1 MRLRSH
7 RKGDFMKIIV
17 LGGFLGSGKTTL
29 LMQLAKYITLQESAP
44 QVVILENE
52 IGEVGVDNQLL
63 AGAAFS
69 VENIFSGC
77 ICCSGAVDLVEGVK
91 KIAHD
96 YHPDWLLIE
105 ATGMALP
112 SSIRATLKDSLG
124 LAAAVLCVVDA
135 NRWLRIRKASPDF
148 SAEQLKKI
156 DMVVITKIDK
166 VDAEKLA
173 AAEADVRAN
182 IKKTELYKV
191 NALEPVDDAVFRALM
206 ARARENEEI

>member
-1 MRLRSH
+1 MITKERLI
-7 RKGDFMKIIV
+7 MKIIV

-29 LMQLAKYITLQESAP
+29 LMQLAKYMTLQEGAP

-63 AGAAFS
+63 AGASFS

-77 ICCSGAVDLVEGVK
+77 ICCSGAVDLVEGVR

-96 YHPDWLLIE
+96 YDPDWLLIE

-112 SSIRATLKDSLG
+112 SAIRATLKDDLG
-124 LAAAVLCVVDA
+124 LNAAVLCVVDA

-166 VDAEKLA
+166 VDSEKLA

-191 NALEPVDDAVFRALM
+191 NALQPIDEAAFRALM
-206 ARARENEEI
+206 ARAKENGEI

>member
-1 MRLRSH
+1 
-7 RKGDFMKIIV
+7 MKIIV

-29 LMQLAKYITLQESAP
+29 LMQLAKYITLQDGAP

-63 AGAAFS
+63 SGASFS

-77 ICCSGAVDLVEGVK
+77 ICCSGAVDLVEGVR
-91 KIAHD
+91 KIAYD

-112 SSIRATLKDSLG
+112 SSIRATLTEQLKLNTA
-124 LAAAVLCVVDA
+124 LLCVVDA
-135 NRWLRIRKASPDF
+135 NRWLRIRKASPEF
-148 SAEQLKKI
+148 SVAQLEKT
-156 DMVVITKIDK
+156 DMVILTKIDK
-166 VDAEKLA
+166 ASAETLA

-182 IKKTELYKV
+182 SKKTELHKV
-191 NALEPVDDAVFRALM
+191 NALQPIDPAIFRALM
-206 ARARENEEI
+206 ARAKDNPIL

>member
-1 MRLRSH
+1 
-7 RKGDFMKIIV
+7 MKIIV
-17 LGGFLGSGKTTL
+17 LGGFLGSGKTRL
-29 LMQLAKYITLQESAP
+29 LMQLARYITLQEGAP

-63 AGAAFS
+63 AGASFS

-77 ICCSGAVDLVEGVK
+77 ICCSGAVDLVEGVR
-91 KIAHD
+91 KIAAD

-112 SSIRATLKDSLG
+112 SAIRATLKDELG
-124 LAAAVLCVVDA
+124 LSAAVLCVVDA

-173 AAEADVRAN
+173 AAEADVRTN
-182 IKKTELYKV
+182 VKKTELYKV
-191 NALEPVDDAVFRALM
+191 NALQPVDEAVFRALM
-206 ARARENEEI
+206 ARAKENGEI

>member
-1 MRLRSH
+1 MITKERLI
-7 RKGDFMKIIV
+7 MKIIV

-29 LMQLAKYITLQESAP
+29 LMQLAKYITLQEGAP

-63 AGAAFS
+63 AGASFS

-77 ICCSGAVDLVEGVK
+77 ICCSGAVDLVEGVR

-96 YHPDWLLIE
+96 YDPDWLLIE

-112 SSIRATLKDSLG
+112 SAIRATLKDDLG
-124 LAAAVLCVVDA
+124 LNAAVLCVVDA

-166 VDAEKLA
+166 VDSEKLA

-191 NALEPVDDAVFRALM
+191 NALQPIDEAVFRALM
-206 ARARENEEI
+206 ARAKENGEI